1 MLEQLDQLDKEFFLY
16 LNEKHSLFGDTFM
29 YFLSDKLAWIPFYA
43 LVFIFLLKHY
53 RAKILFVL
61 IAIAVTVILCD
72 QFSSGFCKP
81 FFERL
86 RPSHAPELAGMV
98 HTVFGY
104 LGGKFGFISSH
115 ACNVFGIST
124 LLYLLLRKE
133 FTYTWLI
140 FIWAFLISY
149 SRIYLGVHY
158 PGDILAG
165 AIMGII
171 FASLVHSVY
180 RKSLPKH
187 IQ

>member
-86 RPSHAPELAGMV
+86 RPSHAPRVGGNGSYCFRIFRWEVWLHFLACLQCIRNF
-98 HTVFGY
+98 HF
-104 LGGKFGFISSH
+104 
-115 ACNVFGIST
+115 T
-124 LLYLLLRKE
+124 LL
-133 FTYTWLI
+133 T
-140 FIWAFLISY
+140 
-149 SRIYLGVHY
+149 
-158 PGDILAG
+158 P
-165 AIMGII
+165 
-171 FASLVHSVY
+171 
-180 RKSLPKH
+180 P
-187 IQ
+187 